1 MASRTHLLKNWL
13 LWALSVGSMVLGGSA
28 TVFESLVLES
38 LSGAEPQP
46 QRPQSF
52 DTVVVRPAAW
62 AAAIGPWKSY
72 REAQGHRVAELDTAP
87 DSQTIR
93 SAIAQLA
100 AAQTEP
106 IRYVLLAGDVS
117 ADAANN
123 VPTCYHNSTAMSQ
136 FGGDATIASDNPYAD
151 LNDDGFPDLAIGR
164 IPADSAAQLQQVLA
178 RVMDFEQ
185 QGDFSS
191 WRRDVHVVAGVGG
204 FGPLADSVI
213 EMTTRRFLADRIPGW
228 SELSMTQA
236 SVDSHYCPDP
246 WRFSEACIGR
256 MNQGGMFWVYIGH
269 GHVKTL
275 DYVRAGE
282 DWLPILTHDHVP
294 AVNVGSHP
302 PIAIF
307 LACYTGAF
315 DATEDS
321 LAEELMLSPT
331 GPIAS
336 LAASRV
342 SGPYGLAMLSDGLL
356 SSCFDEQTGTLGDVV
371 LQAKQRLLQA
381 APAAQATQPQSTPL
395 TRLPA
400 AYRPSTTPQPATP
413 AASASRKNQLQMIG
427 AIASALSPSD
437 YDLAAERREHV
448 WQMNLLGDPLLR
460 LCHPGP
466 LALQVADRAAPGETI
481 RIAGSSDVTGK
492 LLVELVLRR
501 DQVRRE
507 LDAVGVDLVSE
518 SGRDGFQDRYR
529 AANQRVVLKHDQALQ
544 TPGGFQVEMCIPA
557 ELPRGKYAVRAY
569 LEGQSACRAGYCE
582 LNIRA
587 TD

>member
-1 MASRTHLLKNWL
+1 MAGRIHTLRNWL
-13 LWALSVGSMVLGGSA
+13 ACTLIAAA
-28 TVFESLVLES
+28 TPLTS
-38 LSGAEPQP
+38 AEP
-46 QRPQSF
+46 RPASPGAVGAAV

-62 AAAIGPWKSY
+62 AEALGPWKAY
-72 REAQGHRVAELDTAP
+72 REAQGHCIAELDTAA
-87 DSQTIR
+87 DSKTIR
-93 SAIAQLA
+93 AAIAQVA

-117 ADAANN
+117 ADTASN
-123 VPTCYHNSTAMSQ
+123 VPTCYYDSTAMSQ
-136 FGGDATIASDNPYAD
+136 FGGEASIASDNPYAD
-151 LNDDGFPDLAIGR
+151 LDGDNVPDLAIGR
-164 IPADSAAQLQQVLA
+164 IPADSAEQLRQVLA
-178 RVMDFEQ
+178 RVMAFEQ

-204 FGPLADSVI
+204 FGAIADSVI

-246 WRFSEACIGR
+246 WRFSEACIDR

-269 GHVKTL
+269 GQVKAL

-294 AVNVGSHP
+294 AVNVGRHP

-315 DATEDS
+315 DAIEDS

-356 SSCFDEQTGTLGDVV
+356 SSCFDEQAGTLGDVV
-371 LQAKQRLLQA
+371 LHAKQRLLQD
-381 APAAQATQPQSTPL
+381 PKPPEISPRESNSPGSTDH
-395 TRLPA
+395 T
-400 AYRPSTTPQPATP
+400 SGHT
-413 AASASRKNQLQMIG
+413 SGSMNQLQLIG
-427 AIASALSPSD
+427 AIASALSPSE

-448 WQMNLLGDPLLR
+448 WLMNLLGDPMLR
-460 LCHPGP
+460 LCLPGP
-466 LALQVADRAAPGETI
+466 LSLQVAERAAPGETI
-481 RIAGSSDVTGK
+481 QIVGNSDVPGQ
-492 LLVELVLRR
+492 LRVELVLRR
-501 DQVRRE
+501 DQVRKE
-507 LDAVGVDLVSE
+507 LDGVAVDLISE
-518 SGRDGFQDRYR
+518 RGRAGFQQRYQ
-529 AANQRVVLKHDQALQ
+529 AANQHILLKQERFLEA
-544 TPGGFQVEMCIPA
+544 PGGFQFDLRIPA

-569 LEGQSACRAGYCE
+569 LEGQAACRAGYCE
-582 LNIRA
+582 FKLK
-587 TD
+587 

>member
-1 MASRTHLLKNWL
+1 MAGPKHTFLSWMTCV
-13 LWALSVGSMVLGGSA
+13 ALAAS
-28 TVFESLVLES
+28 TP
-38 LSGAEPQP
+38 LSGAEP
-46 QRPQSF
+46 RPASLGAV

-62 AAAIGPWKSY
+62 AQALGPWKAY
-72 REAQGHRVAELDTAP
+72 REAQGHHIAELDTAA
-87 DSQTIR
+87 DSRTVR
-93 SAIAQLA
+93 AAIAQVA
-100 AAQTEP
+100 AAQAEP
-106 IRYVLLAGDVS
+106 IRYVLLAGDVC
-117 ADAANN
+117 ADVAINI
-123 VPTCYHNSTAMSQ
+123 PTCYYDSTAMSQ

-151 LNDDGFPDLAIGR
+151 LDGDNVPELAIGR
-164 IPADSAAQLQQVLA
+164 IPADSAEQLQQVLA
-178 RVMDFEQ
+178 RVMAFEQ
-185 QGDFSS
+185 QRDFSS

-204 FGPLADSVI
+204 FGAIADSVI

-246 WRFSEACIGR
+246 WRFSEACIDR

-294 AVNVGSHP
+294 AVNVGSRP
-302 PIAIF
+302 PIAVF

-315 DATEDS
+315 DAIDDS

-356 SSCFDEQTGTLGDVV
+356 SSCFDERAGTLGDVV
-371 LQAKQRLLQA
+371 LHAKQRLLQDTPSEA
-381 APAAQATQPQSTPL
+381 SPQETSL
-395 TRLPA
+395 
-400 AYRPSTTPQPATP
+400 PSTTNQTSGQTTNQP
-413 AASASRKNQLQMIG
+413 SGHFDQLQMIG

-466 LALQVADRAAPGETI
+466 LALHVAERAAPGETI
-481 RIAGSSDVTGK
+481 QIVGSSDVAGQ

-501 DQVRRE
+501 DQVRKE
-507 LDAVGVDLVSE
+507 LDAVGVDLISE
-518 SGRDGFQDRYR
+518 RGRAGFQQRYH
-529 AANQRVVLKHDQALQ
+529 AANQHILLKQERSLDDV
-544 TPGGFQVEMCIPA
+544 GSFQVDMRIPA
-557 ELPRGKYAVRAY
+557 DLPRGKYAVRAY
-569 LEGQSACRAGYCE
+569 LEGQAACRAGYCE
-582 LNIRA
+582 FNIRA
-587 TD
+587 P

>member
-1 MASRTHLLKNWL
+1 MAGRTDTFLSWL
-13 LWALSVGSMVLGGSA
+13 VCVALAAG
-28 TVFESLVLES
+28 TP
-38 LSGAEPQP
+38 LSGAEP
-46 QRPQSF
+46 RPVPPEAV

-62 AAAIGPWKSY
+62 AEALQPWKAY
-72 REAQGHRVAELDTAP
+72 REAQGHRIAELDSAA
-87 DSQTIR
+87 DSRTLR
-93 SAIAQLA
+93 AAIAQVA

-117 ADAANN
+117 ADAAVNI
-123 VPTCYHNSTAMSQ
+123 PTCYYDSSAMSQ

-151 LNDDGFPDLAIGR
+151 LDGDNVPELAIGR
-164 IPADSAAQLQQVLA
+164 IPADSAEQLKKVLA
-178 RVMDFEQ
+178 RVMAFEQ
-185 QGDFSS
+185 HRDFSS

-204 FGPLADSVI
+204 FGAIADSVI

-246 WRFSEACIGR
+246 WRFSEACIDR

-275 DYVRAGE
+275 DYIRAGE
-282 DWLPILTHDHVP
+282 DWLPILTHEHVP

-302 PIAIF
+302 PIAVF

-315 DATEDS
+315 DAIEDS

-356 SSCFDEQTGTLGDVV
+356 SSCFDEQASTLGDVV
-371 LQAKQRLLQA
+371 LHAKQGLLQD
-381 APAAQATQPQSTPL
+381 TPSEMSPPESG
-395 TRLPA
+395 LPGA
-400 AYRPSTTPQPATP
+400 MHQTSNHTSGHT
-413 AASASRKNQLQMIG
+413 SGHMDQLQMIG

-466 LALQVADRAAPGETI
+466 LALQVAERAAPGETI
-481 RIAGSSDVTGK
+481 QIVGNSDVPGQ

-501 DQVRRE
+501 DQVRNE
-507 LDAVGVDLVSE
+507 LDTLGVDLFSE
-518 SGRDGFQDRYR
+518 RGRAGFQQRYH
-529 AANQRVVLKHDQALQ
+529 AANQHTLLKQEQSLD
-544 TPGGFQVEMCIPA
+544 GSGSFQVNLRVPA
-557 ELPRGKYAVRAY
+557 DLPRGKYAVRAY
-569 LEGQSACRAGYCE
+569 LEGQAACRAGYCE
-582 LNIRA
+582 LHIRA
-587 TD
+587 PQARK